1 MARIGRRGKIQHAA
15 RRDGVDRLRDRPVLE
30 RALVEIRDVIDND
43 VAVVGRCGQAL
54 DVGGHRR
61 HAAKAGGEV
70 ERRAGRHVVHDL
82 EHGSAFVARAGL
94 AWNDGDAGGQIAGA
108 LARRQRVDSI
118 RQYTYLGPRA
128 GVAAGVGHTGLVRG
142 HALPGRITDIGHG
155 TGGQAF

>member
-1 MARIGRRGKIQHAA
+1 MARIGRRGKIQHAP
-15 RRDGVDRLRDRPVLE
+15 RRDRVHRLRDRPVLK
-30 RALVEIRDVIDND
+30 RPLVEIRDVIDDD

-61 HAAKAGGEV
+61 HAAETGGEV

-82 EHGSAFVARAGL
+82 EHGRAFVARACL
-94 AWNDGDAGGQIAGA
+94 AWNNGDDGWQIAGG
-108 LARRQRVDSI
+108 LARRQCVDPV
-118 RQYTYLGPRA
+118 RQHAHLGPGA
-128 GVAAGVGHTGLVRG
+128 GLAAGVGHTGLVRG